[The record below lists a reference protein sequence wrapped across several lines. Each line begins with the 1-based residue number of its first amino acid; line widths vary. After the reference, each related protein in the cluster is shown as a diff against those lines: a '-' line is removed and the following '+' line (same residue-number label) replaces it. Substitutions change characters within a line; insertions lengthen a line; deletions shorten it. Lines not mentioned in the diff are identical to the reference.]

1 MHRQWNASY
10 KTIAMADPIAS
21 FSILTDWHPIR
32 SLIHR
37 FIVIKGQ
44 TMPGKVMAC
53 HRGLDPEEGHQVRRV
68 PTQ

>member
-21 FSILTDWHPIR
+21 FSTLTDWHPIR

-53 HRGLDPEEGHQVRRV
+53 H
-68 PTQ
+68 